1 MNDQKEMD
9 IIRAN
14 RELDPFRK
22 PGDPDTVKV
31 VLVKEGLDFE
41 TQAVRILGRGLGDD
55 SFAGVLLTE
64 PGQDFGRH
72 KGDKV
77 GIVLYRSPENG
88 NVLLSDLNP
97 LPTWTREQL
106 KDGSMLRAAIKA
118 FNAEQSGEHW
128 FDVTEILRDSTVF
141 VPCDMKV
148 CGEDERTILA
158 MAGNDPQSLVG
169 KVMRLSGDARFTPAY
184 LENGEGECVLPVLSS
199 NEKDERV
206 AGFSLIPAAFT
217 DVIAT
222 ALGSKDPLVSGI
234 VVDPFTDAF
243 FLPVKILDIIA
254 NMPSRLED

>member
-41 TQAVRILGRGLGDD
+41 TQAVRILGRGLGDG
-55 SFAGVLLTE
+55 FFTGELLTE

-88 NVLLSDLNP
+88 NMLLSDLNP

-106 KDGSMLRAAIKA
+106 KDGSMLRAAIAA
-118 FNAEQSGEHW
+118 FNAEQSGKHW

-148 CGEDERTILA
+148 SGEDERTILA

-169 KVMRLSGDARFTPAY
+169 KEITFQNEVRFSPVY
-184 LENGEGECVLPVLSS
+184 LENGEERVLPVFSS
-199 NEKDERV
+199 
-206 AGFSLIPAAFT
+206 AGKEAELQGPSLVPAAFT
-217 DVIAT
+217 DVIET
-222 ALGSKDPLVSGI
+222 ALGFEPTLSGI
-234 VVDPFTDAF
+234 VVDPFSVPF
-243 FLPVKILDIIA
+243 FLPVKILDIVG